1 MSTAKPIRETVV
13 VRRAEDRNQT
23 RLAWLHGRHSFDT
36 GVVALGQDTHHGVL
50 VVNNHDTIAP
60 RSGFDMHPHRN
71 MEIVTWVL
79 AGALVH
85 EDSEGHSGLI
95 YPNLAQGMT
104 AGTGIW
110 HSERNGSPA
119 APPLGE
125 EPVDL
130 VQMWVVPDE
139 LEVTPGYM
147 QLELES
153 SDLDNRLAVVASGIA
168 RYRNEAAIKIH
179 NRSAALHVARLDP
192 GRRVEVPDAPF
203 VHVYVARG
211 TLELEESGLLYA
223 GDAGRLTSAG
233 GRSLEAVEPAEV
245 LIWEMHSSLH
255 EDA

>member
-1 MSTAKPIRETVV
+1 MA
-13 VRRAEDRNQT
+13 
-23 RLAWLHGRHSFDT
+23 
-36 GVVALGQDTHHGVL
+36 
-50 VVNNHDTIAP
+50 
-60 RSGFDMHPHRN
+60 
-71 MEIVTWVL
+71 
-79 AGALVH
+79 
-85 EDSEGHSGLI
+85 
-95 YPNLAQGMT
+95 

-110 HSERNGSPA
+110 HSERNGSLA
-119 APPLGE
+119 DSPLGG

-153 SDLDNRLAVVASGIA
+153 SDLDNRLAVVTSGIA

-179 NRSAALHVARLDP
+179 NHSAALHVARLDP

-203 VHVYVARG
+203 VHVYIARG
-211 TLELEESGLLYA
+211 TVELEESGTLYA
-223 GDAGRLTSAG
+223 GVAGRLTSAG